1 MQWWSKSQSEYS
13 RSCHFFCMFSSEM
26 LSQGCLI
33 QFGYVTQWALVQY
46 CMVWVD
52 DHSHQLLHAFDS

>member
-1 MQWWSKSQSEYS
+1 MVVKESIRVFQELSL
-13 RSCHFFCMFSSEM
+13 FCMFSSEM